1 MVDLNYDVLLGL
13 VLISATDRLSSQH
26 SSADFVFVF
35 LQGPTSLPLVTEP
48 NYSGC
53 LG

>member
-13 VLISATDRLSSQH
+13 LLISATDRLSSQH
-26 SSADFVFVF
+26 GSADFVLVF

-48 NYSGC
+48 HYSGC